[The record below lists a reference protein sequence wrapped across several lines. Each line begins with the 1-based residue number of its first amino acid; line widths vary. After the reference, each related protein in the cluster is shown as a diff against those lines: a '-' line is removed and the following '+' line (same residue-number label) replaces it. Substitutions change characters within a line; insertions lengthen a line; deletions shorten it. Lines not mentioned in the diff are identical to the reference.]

1 MAKLVMAREERTLSA
16 AEAAIMATAIEQA
29 KTKAL
34 INGLAQ
40 RPKPTTEPASG
51 DKTVLKQQYEDLVKQ
66 VYVLLKTKIELF
78 TYQIEPHTPIERSFF
93 SFVRLVFSICVH
105 EYTQKNFFI
114 TLFTIQENLTM
125 KGSSR
130 EIVS

>member
-78 TYQIEPHTPIERSFF
+78 TYQIEPYTPIERSFF
-93 SFVRLVFSICVH
+93 FFCSFSVFPFV
-105 EYTQKNFFI
+105 YTSTHRKI
-114 TLFTIQENLTM
+114 
-125 KGSSR
+125 SS
-130 EIVS
+130 

>member
-40 RPKPTTEPASG
+40 RPKPTIEPASG

-93 SFVRLVFSICVH
+93 FVCSFSVFHLCTRVH
-105 EYTQKNFFI
+105 TEKFLHNIIYNT
-114 TLFTIQENLTM
+114 
-125 KGSSR
+125 R
-130 EIVS
+130 EFNYERK

>member
-78 TYQIEPHTPIERSFF
+78 AYQIEPYTPIERSFF
-93 SFVRLVFSICVH
+93 SLVRLVFFHLCTRVH
-105 EYTQKNFFI
+105 TEKFLHNIIYNT
-114 TLFTIQENLTM
+114 
-125 KGSSR
+125 R
-130 EIVS
+130 EFNYERK

>member
-40 RPKPTTEPASG
+40 RPKPTIEPASG

-66 VYVLLKTKIELF
+66 VYALLKTKIELF

-114 TLFTIQENLTM
+114 TLFTIQENFTT

>member
-1 MAKLVMAREERTLSA
+1 
-16 AEAAIMATAIEQA
+16 MATAIEQA

-78 TYQIEPHTPIERSFF
+78 TYQIEPYTPIEWSFF
-93 SFVRLVFSICVH
+93 FSLVRLVFFHLCTRVH
-105 EYTQKNFFI
+105 TEKSLHNIIYNIREFNY
-114 TLFTIQENLTM
+114 EM
-125 KGSSR
+125 K
-130 EIVS
+130 

>member
-78 TYQIEPHTPIERSFF
+78 TYQIEPYTPIERSFF
-93 SFVRLVFSICVH
+93 SFVRLVFFHLCTRVH
-105 EYTQKNFFI
+105 TEKFLHNIIYNT
-114 TLFTIQENLTM
+114 
-125 KGSSR
+125 R
-130 EIVS
+130 EFYYERK

>member
-78 TYQIEPHTPIERSFF
+78 TYQIEPYTPIERSFF
-93 SFVRLVFSICVH
+93 SFVRLVFFHLCTRVIGKAKAYKFVICN
-105 EYTQKNFFI
+105 EKN
-114 TLFTIQENLTM
+114 TIQ
-125 KGSSR
+125 R
-130 EIVS
+130 Y

>member
-78 TYQIEPHTPIERSFF
+78 TYQIEPYTPIERSFF
-93 SFVRLVFSICVH
+93 SLVRLVFFHLCTRVH
-105 EYTQKNFFI
+105 TEKFLHNIIYNTREFNY
-114 TLFTIQENLTM
+114 EM
-125 KGSSR
+125 K
-130 EIVS
+130 

>member
-66 VYVLLKTKIELF
+66 VYALLKTKIELF
-78 TYQIEPHTPIERSFF
+78 TYQIEPYTPIERSFF
-93 SFVRLVFSICVH
+93 SLVRLVFFHLCTRVH
-105 EYTQKNFFI
+105 TEKFLHNIIYNT
-114 TLFTIQENLTM
+114 
-125 KGSSR
+125 R
-130 EIVS
+130 EFNYERK

>member
-1 MAKLVMAREERTLSA
+1 MAREERTLSA

-78 TYQIEPHTPIERSFF
+78 TYQIEPHTPIEWSFF

-114 TLFTIQENLTM
+114 TLFTIQENFTT